1 MSRTLFFFLPLL
13 YGTVRKDISGGLESP
28 ISVARDGA
36 PDRVAT
42 WQREIAQPL
51 PSVRPISGRAVDF
64 KLLAFAVTQAVVV
77 EQLPSGST
85 EPAVSRFPGFPVSR
99 CTPALRLWKLL

>member
-1 MSRTLFFFLPLL
+1 M
-13 YGTVRKDISGGLESP
+13 
-28 ISVARDGA
+28 ARDGARRA

-64 KLLAFAVTQAVVV
+64 KLLAFAVTVVV
-77 EQLPSGST
+77 EQLPSGSM
-85 EPAVSRFPGFPVSR
+85 SLRFPGFPDRIPVSH
-99 CTPALRLWKLL
+99 CTQYAHQQIGRKLIRLYKVL